1 MPQPHRPAEPGP
13 HTPPS
18 PGPESALEA
27 FRALHRITKRV
38 HESLD
43 LTTTLDAVAQGVVDV
58 AAFGVA
64 VVNLAVEDGF
74 EVVSVAGDAG
84 ARASLLG
91 LRESREQ
98 WERLLRHS
106 QRLGGLRFIDHRTE
120 VPMDDDIFAWVPE
133 PRPASEPTGEPA
145 SDSTAESTSEPTA
158 EPTGAGH
165 EAWHPLDALFAPLT
179 APSGEWIGVL
189 SVDLPLTGRWPGPV
203 QLEVLELFADQ
214 AAIAIEHARMHSAL
228 RDREAEARHSATH
241 DSLTG
246 LANRDL
252 LMSAA
257 DQLAREPGSEVA
269 VLMVDL
275 DRFKRV
281 NDTAGHR
288 AGDEVLRAVAGR
300 LRACVRE
307 SDVVAR
313 TGGDEFVIVM
323 GGPGVG
329 EPARAL
335 LGQLRAS
342 FTEPVRSRLGDLKVG
357 VSVGLAVAET
367 ATSFSE
373 VLSRADAAMYES
385 KRERGRRT
393 GLPEL
398 RD

>member
-13 HTPPS
+13 HTPFS
-18 PGPESALEA
+18 PGPDSALEA

-120 VPMDDDIFAWVPE
+120 VPMDDGVFAWVPE
-133 PRPASEPTGEPA
+133 PRPASESTGEPA
-145 SDSTAESTSEPTA
+145 A
-158 EPTGAGH
+158 EPAGEPAGAGH

-189 SVDLPLTGRWPGPV
+189 SVDLPVTGRRPGPV
-203 QLEVLELFADQ
+203 QLEVMELFADQ

-252 LMSAA
+252 LMSTA
-257 DQLAREPGSEVA
+257 DRLAGEPGSEVA

-323 GGPGVG
+323 GGPGVA

-335 LGQLRAS
+335 LGRLR
-342 FTEPVRSRLGDLKVG
+342 
-357 VSVGLAVAET
+357 
-367 ATSFSE
+367 
-373 VLSRADAAMYES
+373 
-385 KRERGRRT
+385 
-393 GLPEL
+393 
-398 RD
+398 